1 MNPHT
6 SSPFASNPVRRLVAY
21 HIALDV
27 TSQVTALSAS
37 WSGWAPLADQARR
50 AASSIGLNL
59 GEGTGYKPGSGMRRK
74 HYEIALGSAAEVGV
88 ALDTAAALALSPAEA
103 IRPVQDEL
111 NRLIAMLNGLVR
123 KQPR

>member
-6 SSPFASNPVRRLVAY
+6 STPYASNPVRRLAAY

-27 TSQVTALSAS
+27 TAQVTALSAS

-50 AASSIGLNL
+50 ASSSIGLNL
-59 GEGTGYKPGSGMRRK
+59 GEGSAYKPGSGNRRK
-74 HYEIALGSAAEVGV
+74 HYEIALGSAVEASV
-88 ALDTAAALALSPAEA
+88 ALDTAAALKLSPAEA
-103 IRPVQDEL
+103 IRPVLEEL
-111 NRLIAMLNGLVR
+111 DRLIAMLNGLVR

>member
-1 MNPHT
+1 MNPRT
-6 SSPFASNPVRRLVAY
+6 SAPFASHPVRRLVAY
-21 HIALDV
+21 RIAIDV
-27 TSQVTALSAS
+27 TTQVAALSAT
-37 WSGWAPLADQARR
+37 WSGWAHLADQARR
-50 AASSIGLNL
+50 ASSSIGLNL
-59 GEGTGYKPGSGMRRK
+59 GEGTAYKPGSGNRRK
-74 HYEIALGSAAEVGV
+74 HYEIALGSAVEVAV